1 MSTLHPLFPNLVCL
15 DEETHTYTDAEGLE
29 YMSFSRIVNEFL
41 CPKFD
46 GANISK
52 HVAKSQGISAD
63 EVLGKWDKQRDEG
76 TRIDNALTLYAQ
88 AGQILQSDADLEG
101 LVKTV
106 LAKYSKLN
114 KTYEQV
120 VVYNKE
126 YRTAGSLDKLGIIS
140 NRKDSGFKIFDF
152 KCFDGGMTYDHKGQK
167 WFNAPFDYL
176 INSRYNKISIQLSF
190 YAYHLEL
197 LTGRKCEG
205 LFIDLIKPIKE
216 GDKVVEYKNT
226 IIPVSYQKYGV
237 EMLLEMNKDKILR
250 LLEPQVINVI
260 DEDYEF

>member
-1 MSTLHPLFPNLVCL
+1 MSQLHTLFPSDVTL
-15 DEETHTYTDAEGLE
+15 DEVTHTYTDSQGLE

-41 CPKFD
+41 CKKFD

-52 HVAKSQGISAD
+52 HVARAEGVSQE

-88 AGQILQSDADLEG
+88 TGQILESDRDIEG
-101 LVKTV
+101 LVKSV

-120 VVYNKE
+120 VVYNKTF
-126 YRTAGSLDKLGIIS
+126 RTAGSLDKLGIIS
-140 NRKDSGFKIFDF
+140 NRKDSGFKVFDY

-167 WFNAPFDYL
+167 WFYEPFDYL

-190 YAYHLEL
+190 YAWHLEQ

-205 LFIDLIKPIKE
+205 LFIDLIKPIKV
-216 GDKVVEYKNT
+216 GGKVVEYKNT

-237 EMLLEMNKDKILR
+237 EKLLEMNKDNILR
-250 LLEPQVINVI
+250 LLEPQIVEQI
-260 DEDYEF
+260 DSDYEF

>member
-1 MSTLHPLFPNLVCL
+1 MSQLHNLFPNLVRL
-15 DEETHTYTDAEGLE
+15 DEETHTYTDSDGLE

-52 HVAKSQGISAD
+52 HVARSQGISAD

-76 TRIDNALTLYAQ
+76 TRIDNALTLFAQ
-88 AGQILQSDADLEG
+88 TGQILQSDADLEG

-120 VVYNKE
+120 VLYNKE
-126 YRTAGSLDKLGIIS
+126 YRVAGCTDKLGIIS
-140 NRKDSGFKIFDF
+140 NRKDSGFKVFDYKVMELGITF
-152 KCFDGGMTYDHKGQK
+152 DHKGQK

-176 INSRYNKISIQLSF
+176 INSRYNKITIQLSF
-190 YAYHLEL
+190 YAKLLEW

-205 LFIDLIKPIKE
+205 LFIDLIKPIKVDGE
-216 GDKVVEYKNT
+216 LIKYENKV
-226 IIPVSYQKYGV
+226 IPVSYQKHGV
-237 EMLLEMNKDKILR
+237 ERLLEMNKEKILR

-260 DEDYEF
+260 DDDYEF